1 MEGTATSTT
10 IQNAGKVMVI
20 LPKSILQI
28 DTKSISYKLSLFN
41 TSFPWMGLP
50 HIQITIVFK
59 MASSPLLKSMKEG
72 NQLQQTGSF
81 ESGEVGTTSKAT
93 PPRLR

>member
-50 HIQITIVFK
+50 HIQITSVLK

-72 NQLQQTGSF
+72 SNKLALLNLG
-81 ESGEVGTTSKAT
+81 
-93 PPRLR
+93 RLVRHRKLLHLD